1 MALLENE
8 SNMMTLGD
16 FSKRRE
22 ENLIGA
28 IDLFKDI
35 LSKHKEL
42 KVIVSDLSKRLF
54 LKMCEDGLLNLEDAF
69 IDLEQA
75 KNEYIK
81 RRQTEENPIIEFI
94 LSPTLYNYFADEEV
108 YYIDKF
114 VKSLGLSFSNIN
126 ENTIPYNL
134 LTLKV
139 KGLNSFITDTMAFHV
154 YYGNFNFELIDI
166 IRYILGIYEIKDKK
180 VIITSKEIYPKIKS
194 LDLAFDI
201 IKRHYEA
208 MFKERR
214 FSKVIYF
221 QDVYDKDEFFNS
233 FNGQRGKLDY
243 LTSSFT
249 RTAINISEFPT
260 IQKEDL
266 EELAKWGLLTLDTDG
281 LYHFNHETY
290 SILPFILDFDERLY
304 NIYQKVYDI
313 CNFFKSWD
321 DYNKNQRA
329 NLFKAYI
336 NYIDDLETKEKIA
349 FFTEKFNYILSNYEV
364 DLTRNSLLAFQNY
377 CDELRCFKGLYE
389 EKGQKLI
396 REK

>member
-54 LKMCEDGLLNLEDAF
+54 LKMVEDGLVSIDDAF

-81 RRQTEENPIIEFI
+81 RRQTEEKPVIEFI
-94 LSPTLYNYFADEEV
+94 LSPILYKFFGDEEV

-114 VKSLGLSFSNIN
+114 VKSLGLAFSDIN
-126 ENTIPYNL
+126 ENAIPYWL
-134 LTLKV
+134 IALKTD
-139 KGLNSFITDTMAFHV
+139 NSASFITDTMALHMRS
-154 YYGNFNFELIDI
+154 GKFNFELIDI

-194 LDLAFDI
+194 GELAFDI
-201 IKRHYEA
+201 IKKHYET
-208 MFKERR
+208 MFKEFR
-214 FSKVIYF
+214 FSSG
-221 QDVYDKDEFFNS
+221 DPDRFFNS
-233 FNGQRGKLDY
+233 FGGHRGKLDY

-249 RTAINISEFPT
+249 RTTININELT
-260 IQKEDL
+260 NIQKEDL
-266 EELAKWGLLTLDTDG
+266 EELTKWGLLTLDTDG

-290 SILPFILDFDERLY
+290 SILPFILDFDGRLY
-304 NIYQKVYDI
+304 NIYQKIFGI
-313 CNFFKSWD
+313 CSFFKYRD
-321 DYNKNQRA
+321 EKNQRD
-329 NLFKAYI
+329 NLFKVWI
-336 NYIDDLETKEKIA
+336 NYIDDLEVKEKIA
-349 FFTEKFNYILSNYEV
+349 FFTEKFNYILSNYLPV
-364 DLTRNSLLAFQNY
+364 LNRNSLIAFQNY

-389 EKGQKLI
+389 EKNQKLI